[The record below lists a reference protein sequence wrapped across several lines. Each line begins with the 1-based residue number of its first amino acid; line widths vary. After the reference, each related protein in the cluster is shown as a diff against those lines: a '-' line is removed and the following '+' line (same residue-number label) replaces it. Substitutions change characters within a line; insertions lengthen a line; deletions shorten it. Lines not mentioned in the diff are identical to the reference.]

1 MVAPDPKLGMQSSSG
16 KLHVNNCGDVS
27 TILQRPSIGVLAI
40 NMPTEIAALLTDARA
55 QAGVNVMVPKGS
67 MPDVVMQLQQH
78 IMFMHRCRV
87 AIVSVSRMKF
97 KNYHNIG
104 TVDVAIVA
112 FASMI
117 SHDSVLETV
126 LQALKAARVVFWMCD
141 SPPHEPLSHE
151 ITHTMTVDGTVV
163 QPTWHTHVPES
174 AFRVV
179 DKWDDNMI
187 HCTGVDD
194 KHEWDVALSGILSR
208 VSTYRRVATRT
219 ITDAR
224 GNKYVVGTGTRC
236 ILLSVQDTADNG
248 CDMMP
253 AVVISTSVDTVTVL
267 TIVGSVLSLRPH
279 TKTRR
284 FALVATGNVP
294 RSSVPM
300 FLHVHVPGFILI

>member
-1 MVAPDPKLGMQSSSG
+1 MQSSSA

-27 TILQRPSIGVLAI
+27 TILRRPAIGVLKI
-40 NMPTEIAALLTDARA
+40 DMPIDIATLLTDARA

-78 IMFMHRCRV
+78 IMFIYHCRV
-87 AIVSVSRMKF
+87 AIVSASRMKF
-97 KNYHNIG
+97 TNYHKIG

-117 SHDSVLETV
+117 SHVSVLETM
-126 LQALKAARVVFWMCD
+126 LQTLNTARVVFWVCD
-141 SPPHEPLSHE
+141 SSPREPLSHE
-151 ITHTMTVDGTVV
+151 ITHTMTVGGTVV
-163 QPTWHTHVPES
+163 QPTWHTQVPES

-194 KHEWDVALSGILSR
+194 KHEWDIALSDILSR
-208 VSTYRRVATRT
+208 VSSYRRVTTRA

-224 GNKYVVGTGTRC
+224 GNKYTVGMGTRC
-236 ILLSVQDTADNG
+236 MLLSVQGTVDNG

-253 AVVISTSVDTVTVL
+253 AVVISTSVDTITVL

-279 TKTRR
+279 VKTRR
-284 FALVATGNVP
+284 FAMVATSNVP